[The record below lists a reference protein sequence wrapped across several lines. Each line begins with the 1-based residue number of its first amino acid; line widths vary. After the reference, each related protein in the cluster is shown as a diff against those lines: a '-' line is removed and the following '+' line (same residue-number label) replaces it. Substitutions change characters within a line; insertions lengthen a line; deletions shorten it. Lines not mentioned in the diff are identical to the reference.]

1 MHEPRVAPSIL
12 AADFARLGDEVADV
26 APAVTVV
33 HVDVMDGHYV
43 PNISLGPPVVASLR
57 KATDRRLDGHLM
69 VTDPGTYGPALLD
82 LGVES
87 VTFHPEVEDDPLALV
102 HRLHELGGEVG
113 VALKPAFPLTMIE
126 ELLPHVEMV
135 LVMTVEPGFGGQA
148 FMPSTLPKIAE
159 AARWRADHG
168 AGYRI
173 QVDGGIALDSI
184 EAAAAAGADT
194 FVAGSSVFGADDRV
208 AAARALLARARKAH
222 DPASGTDDDAPDPA
236 PGEGS

>member
-1 MHEPRVAPSIL
+1 MHELLVAPSIL

-26 APAVTVV
+26 APAVPVV

-57 KATDRRLDGHLM
+57 KATDRRLDCHLM
-69 VTDPGTYGPALLD
+69 VTDPGTYAPTLLD

-87 VTFHPEVEDDPLALV
+87 VTFHPEVVDDPLALV
-102 HRLHELGGEVG
+102 HRLHELGGQVG

-126 ELLPHVEMV
+126 ELLPHVDMM

-148 FMPSTLPKIAE
+148 FMPETLPKVAE
-159 AARWRADHG
+159 AARWRGEHG
-168 AGYRI
+168 ASYRI
-173 QVDGGIALDSI
+173 QVDGGIALDTI

-194 FVAGSSVFGADDRV
+194 FVAGSSVFGADDRL
-208 AAARALLARARKAH
+208 AAARALLERARKAQS
-222 DPASGTDDDAPDPA
+222 AAPDAA
-236 PGEGS
+236 PDARRGERS